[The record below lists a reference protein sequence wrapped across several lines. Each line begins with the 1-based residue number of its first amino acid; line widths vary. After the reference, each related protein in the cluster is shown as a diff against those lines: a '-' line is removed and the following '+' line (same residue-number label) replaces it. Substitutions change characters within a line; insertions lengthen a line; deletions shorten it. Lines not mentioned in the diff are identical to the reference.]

1 MGGGQVGAVI
11 AEGRIPVVTAVGLD
25 QYAHMPQLQAPDRE
39 AGYSSGGANQSHIE
53 FRRSPHRLQPLAALA
68 GEAGIPVLVCGK
80 GQQGQ
85 GGSVLAFRIVAASSQ
100 QHLDQGLAI
109 DRHWALQLVASPRKP
124 LQHQGR

>member
-1 MGGGQVGAVI
+1 MI

-53 FRRSPHRLQPLAALA
+53 FGRSPHRLEPLAALA
-68 GEAGIPVLVCGK
+68 GETGIPILVCGK

-85 GGSVLAFRIVAASSQ
+85 GGSVLAFRIVAASCQ

-109 DRHWALQLVASPRKP
+109 DRYWALQLVASPA
-124 LQHQGR
+124 